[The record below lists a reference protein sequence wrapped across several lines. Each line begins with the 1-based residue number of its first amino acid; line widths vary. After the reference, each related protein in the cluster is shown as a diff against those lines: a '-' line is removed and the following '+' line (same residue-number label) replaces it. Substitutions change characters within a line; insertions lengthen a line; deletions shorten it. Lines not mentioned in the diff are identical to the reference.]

1 MSSVKFLIVC
11 QICVKCRF
19 SFILC
24 RFCCFSFCFFCYPS
38 VSRVLQM
45 DNKKNKKKNSR
56 ICTRKKENLHFTQI
70 WQRIKKY

>member
-45 DNKKNKKKNSR
+45 DNKKKQKGKQQ
-56 ICTRKKENLHFTQI
+56 NLHQ
-70 WQRIKKY
+70 KKRKSAFYTNLAED